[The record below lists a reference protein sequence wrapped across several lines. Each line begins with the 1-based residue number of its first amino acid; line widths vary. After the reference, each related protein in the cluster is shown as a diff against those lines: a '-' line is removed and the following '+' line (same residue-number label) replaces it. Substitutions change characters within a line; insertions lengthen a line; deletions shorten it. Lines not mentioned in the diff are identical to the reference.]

1 MQISFLDFGGLFL
14 LELLANLSVLIFVVT
29 SMLQM
34 GFSLTIQQIIEPLK
48 NYKLVVG
55 ALLANFLVV
64 PLIGYL
70 VILIIPLETDLV
82 IGLALLAASAGA
94 PFLPKLAQIAKGD
107 QAFSVGL
114 MVLLMGITVIYVP
127 LVLPLLLEEI
137 SINPL
142 SIAISLIIL
151 MIIPLTFALFT
162 RSRYKTIAD
171 SLRPYMSQ
179 ASSIFLI
186 LLVFLMLV
194 VNWEYL
200 IDIIGTGAIIALLIF
215 TLGCFAVGYLFAGK
229 DKTKRSVMG
238 FGTAQ
243 RNISAALI
251 VATQNFS
258 AQPDVLIMLLTGGL
272 VTFIILLPIAGELGR
287 RGKKEKN
294 PEKKK

>member
-1 MQISFLDFGGLFL
+1 M
-14 LELLANLSVLIFVVT
+14 LELLANLSVLIFVIT

-34 GFSLTIQQIIEPLK
+34 GFSLTINQIIEPLK
-48 NYKLVVG
+48 NYKLVIG
-55 ALLANFLVV
+55 ALLANFVVV

-82 IGLALLAASAGA
+82 IGLALLATAAGA
-94 PFLPKLAQIAKGD
+94 PFLPKLAQIARGD

-127 LVLPLLLEEI
+127 VVLPLLLEGV

-142 SIAISLIIL
+142 SIASSLVIL
-151 MIIPLTFALFT
+151 MIIPLTIALFT
-162 RSRYKTIAD
+162 RSRYKSIAD
-171 SLRPYMSQ
+171 SLRPYMGQ

-186 LLVFLMLV
+186 LLTILMLV

-200 IDIIGTGAIIALLIF
+200 IGVIGTGAIIALIIF
-215 TLGCFAVGYLFAGK
+215 ALGSFAVGYLFAGK

-238 FGTAQ
+238 LGTAQ

-258 AQPDVLIMLLTGGL
+258 AQPDVLIMLLTGAL
-272 VTFIILLPIAGELGR
+272 VIFIVLFPIAGELGR
-287 RGKKEKN
+287 RGKKETST
-294 PEKKK
+294 